1 MYTLV
6 LIHSDAHKSTITEV
20 SSFRVEKDRLYI
32 KSTLSPKAELVYQI
46 GYDCKH
52 PECTIYSFI
61 FYAE

>member
-6 LIHSDAHKSTITEV
+6 LIHSDTHKSTITGV
-20 SSFRVEKDRLYI
+20 SAFCVEKDRLYI
-32 KSTLSPKAELVYQI
+32 KSTLSPMAELVYQI

-52 PECTIYSFI
+52 PECTIFRFE